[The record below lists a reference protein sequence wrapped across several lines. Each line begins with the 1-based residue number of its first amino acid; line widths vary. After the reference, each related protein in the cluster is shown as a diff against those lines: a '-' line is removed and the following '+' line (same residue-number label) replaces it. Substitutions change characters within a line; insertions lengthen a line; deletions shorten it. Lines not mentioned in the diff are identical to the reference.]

1 MRAADKS
8 PPPQFCGPQFCG
20 PQFRNSAIHKMK
32 KQPGPRLQKLIEN
45 GDYPT
50 NNAINNAIY
59 VYDGVIMILGG
70 TDNFEEI
77 ENYLKE
83 YPTPEYW

>member
-1 MRAADKS
+1 MKKQ
-8 PPPQFCGPQFCG
+8 PGPRLQ
-20 PQFRNSAIHKMK
+20 

-45 GDYPT
+45 GDAYINYPT
-50 NNAINNAIY
+50 NNAINTVIY
-59 VYDGVIMILGG
+59 VYDGVIMILGW